1 VGQRA
6 RLAIL
11 PGDGIGPEVTAAAV
25 TVLKAVAARFG
36 HDFVLTEW
44 SIGAIAMRTKGVPLP
59 EDTLAACKD
68 ADAILLGAVGDP
80 AYDLAPRDKRPEA
93 GLLEIRRALG
103 LYANIRPARIFKG
116 LESAGPLKPEIA
128 SGVDLV
134 VVRELTGGLYF
145 GTPRGLDLA
154 AGTAV
159 NTLPY
164 TRPEITRVAEVAF
177 RLAKGR
183 RRKVTSV
190 DKSNVLETSQLWR
203 AVVTDVGARHPDVAL
218 DHQLVD
224 SCAMNLVLDPAS
236 FDVLVTENLFGD
248 ILSDEVGA
256 LVGSLGLLPSAS
268 LGDGPGLF
276 EPVHGSAP
284 AIAGRNVA
292 NPIGAIATAAMLLED
307 GLSLQEEA
315 AAVRAAIEAV
325 LEKGART
332 ADLAPRGS
340 PALGTREMARAIS
353 DAIPARVT
361 V

>member
-1 VGQRA
+1 LGRRA
-6 RLAIL
+6 RLAVL

-25 TVLKAVAARFG
+25 TVLKAVAVRFG
-36 HDFVLTEW
+36 HDFIVSEW
-44 SIGAIAMRTKGVPLP
+44 PIGASAMRTKGVPLP
-59 EDTLAACKD
+59 EETLEACRG
-68 ADAILLGAVGDP
+68 ADAVLLGAVGDP

-93 GLLEIRRALG
+93 GLLGIRKALG
-103 LYANIRPARIFKG
+103 LYANIRPARVYIG
-116 LESAGPLKPEIA
+116 LEGAGPLKPEIA
-128 SGVDLV
+128 FGLDLV

-145 GTPRGLDLA
+145 GNPRSLDLA

-164 TRPEITRVAEVAF
+164 TRAEIERITEVAF

-183 RRKVTSV
+183 RMKVTSV
-190 DKSNVLETSQLWR
+190 DKSNVLETSRLWR
-203 AVVTDVGARHPDVAL
+203 AVATEVGRRHPDVTL
-218 DHQLVD
+218 EHQLVD
-224 SCAMNLVLDPAS
+224 SCAMNLVLNPTA
-236 FDVLVTENLFGD
+236 FDVVVTENLFGD

-284 AIAGRNVA
+284 ALAGRDIA

-307 GLSLQEEA
+307 GLGLKEEA
-315 AAVRAAIEAV
+315 ATVRRAIEKV

-332 ADLAPRGS
+332 ADLVPRGAR
-340 PALGTREMARAIS
+340 ALGTREMARAIS
-353 DAIPARVT
+353 DAIPAHVA

>member
-1 VGQRA
+1 MGRRA

-11 PGDGIGPEVTAAAV
+11 PGDGIGPEVTAAA
-25 TVLKAVAARFG
+25 TAVLKAVAARFG

-44 SIGAIAMRTKGVPLP
+44 AIGAAAMRAKGDPLP

-68 ADAILLGAVGDP
+68 ADAILMGAVGDP
-80 AYDLAPRDKRPEA
+80 AYDAAPSEKRPEA
-93 GLLEIRRALG
+93 GLLALRKALG
-103 LYANIRPARIFKG
+103 AYANIRPARIYKG
-116 LESAGPLKPEIA
+116 LEGAGPLKPEIA
-128 SGVDLV
+128 RGLDLV

-145 GTPRGLDLA
+145 GTPRSLDLA
-154 AGTAV
+154 AGIAV

-164 TRPEITRVAEVAF
+164 SRPEVTRIAEVAF
-177 RLAKGR
+177 RLARGR

-203 AVVTDVGARHPDVAL
+203 AVTTEVGKHHPDVTL
-218 DHQLVD
+218 EHQLVD
-224 SCAMNLVLDPAS
+224 SCAMNLVLFPSS
-236 FDVLVTENLFGD
+236 FDVVVTENLFGD

-284 AIAGRNVA
+284 ALAGRDVA
-292 NPIGAIATAAMLLED
+292 NPIGAIATAAMLLGD
-307 GLSLQEEA
+307 GLSLKEEA
-315 AAVRAAIEAV
+315 AAVRGAIETV

-332 ADLAPRGS
+332 ADLVPRGAKS
-340 PALGTREMARAIS
+340 LGTREMARAIS
-353 DAIPARVT
+353 EAIPSRVT